1 MRNSR
6 TTEKQK
12 KAAYE
17 AYLAELKEIAGEA
30 DTETVVRAEETADE
44 DEEADVTEGN
54 HIETEVKKVDMNK
67 EAMEIAKEDVKA
79 EQTKEPKDMQIDTT
93 FENPSVEE
101 IQQILSTDLK
111 SVSEKKED

>member
-44 DEEADVTEGN
+44 DEEAEVTEGN
-54 HIETEVKKVDMNK
+54 HIKTEEKKVDMNK
-67 EAMEIAKEDVKA
+67 EAKEDVKA